1 MEAWGEVG
9 RILETPGWGQ
19 DYPGS
24 FVSWWSQS
32 HTYTANLEMEEAMEM
47 MEDDD
52 TLVVELRS
60 ETWGGELNVGHGGP
74 TRSDMIRKKHIL
86 YKEHLTWAGAEQ
98 VSKGR
103 LQKPKSRNPSP
114 FLLIFL
120 CEFWEKL
127 FMSQSYEANYVKV
140 CVTHGGHLASI
151 GSEEEYEII
160 ERLVINNLG
169 FESDVWIGGSDIE
182 EDNEWRWTDG
192 TVWNFTGRRQYM
204 PTFI

>member
-1 MEAWGEVG
+1 MEGGKESPNMEAWGEVG
-9 RILETPGWGQ
+9 RIVETPGWGQ

-60 ETWGGELNVGHGGP
+60 ETWGGELNVGSGGP

-103 LQKPKSRNPSP
+103 LQKPKSRNS
-114 FLLIFL
+114 FAMLIFSSVN
-120 CEFWEKL
+120 F
-127 FMSQSYEANYVKV
+127 FPANF
-140 CVTHGGHLASI
+140 
-151 GSEEEYEII
+151 
-160 ERLVINNLG
+160 R
-169 FESDVWIGGSDIE
+169 
-182 EDNEWRWTDG
+182 
-192 TVWNFTGRRQYM
+192 
-204 PTFI
+204 